1 MNVSDASVD
10 FLSSLLERRAGH
22 PLSRERRYRIES
34 SLSPLLRSRRID
46 SIDTLVDRL
55 RSSGST
61 ELETEVVEALLNNE
75 TYFFRDR
82 QPFELIERVIR
93 ERLMKARPVHRLSIW
108 CAGVSTGQEAYSLAM
123 MLDDLPELSH
133 GWRVDILGTDVS
145 AAVIARAKS
154 GLYTQFEIQRGLP
167 SRQMIRYFQKS
178 GSDWQITPQMR
189 SRIEFQCQDITRD
202 PAIARPPHDI
212 ILCRNLLL
220 YLSPDTRR
228 AVFERLFNALSPDG
242 VLVLGAAETILGQT
256 DRFEPDQEYRG
267 LFRPKAAAR
276 DVMAAGKAGHQLVSG

>member
-22 PLSRERRYRIES
+22 PLSRERKYRIES
-34 SLSPLLRSRRID
+34 SLGPVLRSHRID
-46 SIDTLVDRL
+46 TIDMLVRAL
-55 RSSGST
+55 SGAGNT
-61 ELETEVVEALLNNE
+61 QLETEVVEALLNNE

-93 ERLMKARPVHRLSIW
+93 ERLMKARPARQLSIW

-123 MLDDLPELSH
+123 MLDDQPELFQ

-145 AAVIARAKS
+145 AAVIAKAKS

-178 GSDWQITPQMR
+178 GADWQIAPQMR
-189 SRIEFQCQDITRD
+189 SRVEFQCQDITRD
-202 PAIARPPHDI
+202 TAVARPLHDI

-220 YLSPDTRR
+220 YLPSDTRR
-228 AVFERLFNALSPDG
+228 AVFERLFNALAPDG

-256 DRFEPDQEYRG
+256 DRFEPDLEYRG

-276 DVMAAGKAGHQLVSG
+276 AVMTAGRIGHQMASG